1 MLLRCFVPVGIEPT
15 ACWLQVKHLTAMLQ
29 YDCTVTLID
38 VVNIDD
44 IVNVNAVSCYS
55 TVL

>member
-1 MLLRCFVPVGIEPT
+1 
-15 ACWLQVKHLTAMLQ
+15 MLQ